1 MDIRSRVALRI
12 RTIRKSRGLTQE
24 DLAAMIDRSVDAVSN
39 IERGTSLASYDT
51 LERLST
57 GLNVPLA
64 DLFADAEDSTPRRT
78 ELIERLIDAA
88 RALDDEALDKAA
100 TIIEVLAGRQGRL

>member
-39 IERGTSLASYDT
+39 MERGTSLASYDT
-51 LERLST
+51 LERLAI
-57 GLNVPLA
+57 GLGVPLA
-64 DLFADAEDSTPRRT
+64 SFFAEPEDGPLRRT
-78 ELIERLIDAA
+78 EIMERLIDAA
-88 RALDDEALDKAA
+88 RSLDDEALAKAA
-100 TIIEVLAGRQGRL
+100 TLVEVLAGRKG

>member
-39 IERGTSLASYDT
+39 MERGTSLASYDT
-51 LERLST
+51 LERLAT
-57 GLNVPLA
+57 GLGVPLA
-64 DLFADAEDSTPRRT
+64 SFFAEPEQGAARRT
-78 ELIERLIDAA
+78 ETMERLIDAA
-88 RALDDEALDKAA
+88 RSLDDEALAKAA
-100 TIIEVLAGRQGRL
+100 TLVEVLAGRKA

>member
-24 DLAAMIDRSVDAVSN
+24 DLAEMIERSVDAVSN

-51 LERLST
+51 LDRLAT
-57 GLNVPLA
+57 GLKLPVSA
-64 DLFADAEDSTPRRT
+64 FFEEAEPGAPART
-78 ELIERLIDAA
+78 AIMERMIDAA
-88 RALDDEALDKAA
+88 RTLDDETLAKAA
-100 TIIEVLAGRQGRL
+100 TIVEVLGGRK

>member
-39 IERGTSLASYDT
+39 IERGTSLAGYDT
-51 LERLST
+51 LERLAV
-57 GLNVPLA
+57 GLSVPVA
-64 DLFADAEDSTPRRT
+64 SFFVEAEEGSSRRT
-78 ELIERLIDAA
+78 ELMERLIDAA
-88 RALDDEALDKAA
+88 RSLDDETLTKAA
-100 TIIEVLAGRQGRL
+100 GMVELLAGRKG

>member
-39 IERGTSLASYDT
+39 IERGTSLAGYDT
-51 LERLST
+51 LERLAV
-57 GLNVPLA
+57 GLSVPVA
-64 DLFADAEDSTPRRT
+64 SFFAEAEEGPSRRT
-78 ELIERLIDAA
+78 EIMERLIDAA
-88 RALDDEALDKAA
+88 RSLDDETLTKAA
-100 TIIEVLAGRQGRL
+100 GMVELLAGRKG